1 MVLNRAYLSH
11 AQIGRSKGYTMK
23 AKADTK
29 VTITLPGAELNI
41 LEHVLRTSDEVGQDA
56 PAIVTLRGKLEIK
69 QAKATR

>member
-1 MVLNRAYLSH
+1 MVLNRAYLRH

-29 VTITLPGAELNI
+29 VTITLTGAELNI

>member
-29 VTITLPGAELNI
+29 VTITLTGAELNI

-69 QAKATR
+69 QANATR